1 MDTIYAEAT
10 PPGRGGVSI
19 IRISGPEARAIAE
32 GLAGEPAPA
41 RTAALRVL
49 RDGDEV
55 LDQAL
60 VLRFDPQ
67 ASFTGEEVVE
77 LHLHGAPVVVARVGE
92 AIRRRGARLAEAGEF
107 TKRAFLAGRMD
118 LTEIEGLGDLLAAE
132 TEAQRRQAMQLAAGK
147 LRKEAEGWREAL
159 VTAGGLVA
167 ASIDFPEEDA
177 LGEVPPEALSLM
189 HAVATQIDRHL
200 SGAPAAERVREG
212 FQVAILGAPN
222 VGKSTL
228 LNRIA
233 RRDLA
238 IVTDIPGTT
247 RDVLEFHAD
256 LGGLAVTFLDTAG
269 LRVAEDRVEAIGVRR
284 ARERAEQADL
294 RIFLLDGPADLT
306 PSLFQHGDIVRR
318 AKADL
323 APGPG
328 DGVSGLTGAGV
339 DDLLS
344 AVAAELQSRV
354 AGAGLVANR
363 RQAEHLARARDA
375 LRVVAGASAELI
387 GEGIRAALSSL
398 EQLVGLV
405 GADDYL
411 DVVFSRFCIGK

>member
-19 IRISGPEARAIAE
+19 IRMSGPRAGAIATE
-32 GLAGEPAPA
+32 LAGEPGPPRMAVL
-41 RTAALRVL
+41 RTL

-55 LDQAL
+55 IDQGL
-60 VLRFDPQ
+60 VLRFGAE

-77 LHLHGAPVVVARVGE
+77 FHLHGAPVIVARLGQ
-92 AIRRRGARLAEAGEF
+92 ALSRRGARLAEAGEF
-107 TKRAFLAGRMD
+107 TRRAFLAGRFD
-118 LTEIEGLGDLLAAE
+118 LTEVEGLSDLLAAE

-147 LRKEAEGWREAL
+147 LRDAAAGWRHAL

-177 LGEVPPEALSLM
+177 LDEVPREALELIR
-189 HAVATQIDRHL
+189 HVADQIAEQL
-200 SGAPAAERVREG
+200 AGAPAAERLREG

-233 RRDLA
+233 RREVA
-238 IVTDIPGTT
+238 IVTDVPGTT
-247 RDVLEFHAD
+247 RDVLEFHCD

-269 LRVAEDRVEAIGVRR
+269 LRDTEDRVEAIGVKR
-284 ARERAEQADL
+284 ARERAEGADL
-294 RIFLLDGPADLT
+294 RVILVESEGEGTELARE
-306 PSLFQHGDIVRR
+306 GDIFRR

-323 APGPG
+323 SGG
-328 DGVSGLTGAGV
+328 SETGVSGLTGEGV
-339 DDLLS
+339 DDLLG
-344 AVAAELQSRV
+344 AIATELRCRI

-363 RQAEHLARARDA
+363 RQAEQLERALSA
-375 LRVVAGASAELI
+375 LRGVEGQPAELV
-387 GEGIRAALSSL
+387 GEAVRVALQSL
-398 EQLVGLV
+398 ERLVGLV